1 VDAAGDLRLGVLGE
15 LQGSRGGAPITL
27 GGRRQ
32 RAVLATLII
41 ARGEAVPAD
50 RIADC
55 VWGERSP
62 EHPAGALQ
70 AYVSHLRR
78 QLEPGAEARHRDGV
92 IARVG
97 TGYALRLGLDA
108 VDAWRFEQAVT
119 AAADLPPG
127 EGAAVLHE
135 ALRLWRGP
143 AYAEYDAETWSQAEI
158 TRLTELR
165 AVARERLLAA
175 RLDVGESAVLV
186 SELEALLADDPL
198 REERWRLLVLALYR
212 SQRQADALAA
222 LRRARRTLADTLGVD
237 PGPRLRTLERE
248 VLSQSPSL
256 DAPPAAVAAIEPR
269 ATAMSA
275 PDDRRLAATSTAPP
289 DLVDRERETAAL
301 TAAIAAATT
310 GCGGVVLI
318 EGPAGIG
325 KTRLLTEAVRL
336 STDAGLRGL
345 AARCSQLERSFGFGA
360 VRQLFEPS
368 LVDGTRSTAL
378 LGGPAASAAGVFDPV
393 ASDQLAD
400 GTFSVL
406 HGLYWLTVNLAS
418 EAPLLLTVDDAQ
430 WCDPASLRFLGYL
443 VRRLDAVP
451 VLVVVTLRTG
461 EAPPDDVVLGELGL
475 DASVTVLRPRPLT
488 AQGAAVVVRERLGEA
503 ADPFVAA
510 CHSTTS
516 GNPLLLRQLVR
527 ALESEGVR
535 PDVAHTGTVRAV
547 GSRAVAG
554 LVALRLRRMP
564 AEATAVARA
573 VAVLGEGTDLLAV
586 VELAGLD
593 ETAAAEALDTL
604 VRGEIV
610 ADQGGLAF
618 VHPLVRDAVHDDLP
632 LGERHRLHERAAEV
646 LLRRGAD
653 AEQVAAH
660 LLRSPRRGSATTV
673 TVLRDAARTALR
685 RGASDSAVVL
695 LRRALEEPCP
705 DPQRGELLVELGL
718 AETLVDGPSAAAHL
732 AESFAAV
739 AEPHRRAE
747 VAQALARTHL
757 FASPPGVAMTFAR
770 QAAAS
775 LPDEVDDARQA
786 LVALQRTAGSMSGL
800 PPATYRDGPTP
811 EIRGSGDGA
820 RMLAA
825 TLSYERLLEGE
836 DREGTIDLARFALA
850 GDRLL
855 EVDNG
860 LLWVFAATVLLV
872 SDGDL
877 EAASGSPRAGRG
889 LAAFWER
896 ARRHAYATGSLFAA
910 MSANL
915 WRGYFLWRTGALDD
929 ALQSLAD
936 ATDQNHMWGD
946 SPVGATYLAAFT
958 AGVHVD
964 RGDLTAARLVIE
976 AAQPLPPVGEGTRLL
991 QEVAARLR
999 LEEGRPVVALDELA
1013 SATDPFGIDNPAWAP
1028 WRGLKARALAG
1039 LGEVAQAAALAEEEV
1054 ALLRRW
1060 GAPSALGPALRLLGE
1075 LRGPSG
1081 TDLLA
1086 EAVEVLAVGNAPVE
1100 LARAR
1105 LSLGRSPGV
1114 SDAEALPLLHQALED
1129 ARARG
1134 ARGVQRDAVAVLAAR
1149 GASVA
1154 LEEAAT
1160 TELTTRDRRILD
1172 LAATGLD
1179 VNEVAQRLLLTPG
1192 TVRGVLESTAAG
1204 GGS

>member
-15 LQGSRGGAPITL
+15 LHGSLGGAPIHL

-32 RAVLATLII
+32 RAVLATLVI
-41 ARGEAVPAD
+41 ARGEAVAAD

-55 VWGERSP
+55 VWGERPP
-62 EHPAGALQ
+62 EDPAGALQ

-78 QLEPGAEARHRDGV
+78 RLEPGAEARHRDGV

-97 TGYALRLGLDA
+97 PGYALRLGLEA

-127 EGAAVLHE
+127 ECAAVLDE

-143 AYAEYDAETWSQAEI
+143 AYAEYDDETWSQAEI

-175 RLDVGESAVLV
+175 RLDLGESAVLV

-212 SQRQADALAA
+212 SQRQADALEA
-222 LRRARRTLADTLGVD
+222 LRRARQTLADTLGVD
-237 PGPRLRTLERE
+237 PGPRLRALERE
-248 VLSQSPSL
+248 VLTQSPSL
-256 DAPPAAVAAIEPR
+256 DAPPAAIAAIEPR
-269 ATAMSA
+269 PAAVSA
-275 PDDRRLAATSTAPP
+275 PDDRQLATTASP

-301 TAAIAAATT
+301 TAAIATASM
-310 GCGGVVLI
+310 GSGGVVLI

-325 KTRLLTEAVRL
+325 KTRLLTEAVRR

-345 AARCSQLERSFGFGA
+345 SARCSQLERSFGFGA
-360 VRQLFEPS
+360 VRQLFEPA
-368 LVDGTRSTAL
+368 LVGSARAAAL

-393 ASDQLAD
+393 ASDLLAD

-443 VRRLDAVP
+443 VRRLEAVP

-461 EAPPDDVVLGELGL
+461 EAAPDDVVLGELGL
-475 DASVTVLRPRPLT
+475 DASVTVLRPRPLS
-488 AQGAAVVVRERLGEA
+488 AEGAAVVVRERLGEA

-527 ALESEGVR
+527 ALESEGIR

-564 AEATAVARA
+564 PEATAVARA

-593 ETAAAEALDTL
+593 ETTAAEALDTL

-610 ADQGGLAF
+610 TDRGGLAF

-632 LGERHRLHERAAEV
+632 LGERHRLHERAAAL
-646 LLRRGAD
+646 LLRRGAA

-660 LLRSPRRGSATTV
+660 LLRSPRRASTTTV
-673 TVLRDAARTALR
+673 AVLRDAARTALR

-705 DPQRGELLVELGL
+705 APQRVELLVELGL
-718 AETLVDGPSAAAHL
+718 AETLVDGPAAAAHL
-732 AESFAAV
+732 AESFDALAD
-739 AEPHRRAE
+739 PHRRAE

-757 FASPPGVAMTFAR
+757 FASPPGVAMAFAR
-770 QAAAS
+770 DAAAT

-811 EIRGSGDGA
+811 EVRGSGDGA

-877 EAASGSPRAGRG
+877 DATSGSPRAGRG

-896 ARRHAYATGSLFAA
+896 ARQHAYATGSLLAA

-915 WRGYFLWRTGALDD
+915 WRGFFLWRSGALDD
-929 ALQSLAD
+929 AVQSLAD
-936 ATDQNHMWGD
+936 AADQNHMWGD

-964 RGDLTAARLVIE
+964 RGDLAAARLAVE

-999 LEEGRPVVALDELA
+999 LEEGRPAIALDELA
-1013 SATDPFGIDNPAWAP
+1013 SAADPFGIGNPAWAP

-1039 LGEVAQAAALAEEEV
+1039 LGEVAQAVALAEEEV

-1060 GAPSALGPALRLLGE
+1060 GAPSALGPSLRLLGE
-1075 LRGPSG
+1075 LREPID

-1105 LSLGRSPGV
+1105 LALGRSPAV

-1129 ARARG
+1129 ARTCG
-1134 ARGVQRDAVAVLAAR
+1134 ARGVQRDAAAVMAAR
-1149 GASVA
+1149 GASVTLDGA
-1154 LEEAAT
+1154 TT
-1160 TELTTRDRRILD
+1160 TELTARDRRILD
-1172 LAATGLD
+1172 LTASGLD

-1192 TVRGVLESTAAG
+1192 TVQAVLDSTAAG
-1204 GGS
+1204 SSP